1 MKLSIVTTLYLSESY
16 INQFYKRLLNTITN
30 LNIVNYEI
38 IFVDDHSPDN
48 SLNLACEI
56 AKKDNQVRVI
66 ELSRNFG
73 HHKAMM
79 TGLKNASGDKIFL
92 IDSDLEEKPE
102 YLKNFISAM
111 NENDSD
117 VVFGVQ
123 DKRKGKRFERLT
135 GKIFWKSLKKI
146 TGLPFKENQKYIFEA
161 ITNENKTIVVKTPL
175 VEKLGISLN
184 LENDLK
190 NNRFLLNITTNSN
203 TLEEIK
209 GKKYKIF
216 IHNTR
221 KYIQNS
227 IEFNEDKK
235 DYSFILEKNNILDGI
250 NINTV
255 FNEEN
260 KPI

>member
-111 NENDSD
+111 NEN
-117 VVFGVQ
+117 
-123 DKRKGKRFERLT
+123 
-135 GKIFWKSLKKI
+135 
-146 TGLPFKENQKYIFEA
+146 
-161 ITNENKTIVVKTPL
+161 
-175 VEKLGISLN
+175 
-184 LENDLK
+184 
-190 NNRFLLNITTNSN
+190 
-203 TLEEIK
+203 
-209 GKKYKIF
+209 
-216 IHNTR
+216 
-221 KYIQNS
+221 
-227 IEFNEDKK
+227 
-235 DYSFILEKNNILDGI
+235 
-250 NINTV
+250 
-255 FNEEN
+255 
-260 KPI
+260 